1 MRLHLDAYDWRMEIL
16 NDNVLG
22 CRSVELSHELVAF
35 GLCRSEAFLAE
46 ASNIQQH
53 SATIQE
59 SRNCLI
65 PKIERGNLMTKDWL
79 R

>member
-1 MRLHLDAYDWRMEIL
+1 MEIL

-53 SATIQE
+53 SATFSNIQQL
-59 SRNCLI
+59 SRN
-65 PKIERGNLMTKDWL
+65 PGTA
-79 R
+79 

>member
-1 MRLHLDAYDWRMEIL
+1 MEIL

-46 ASNIQQH
+46 ASNISNIQQL
-53 SATIQE
+53 
-59 SRNCLI
+59 SRN
-65 PKIERGNLMTKDWL
+65 PGTA
-79 R
+79 